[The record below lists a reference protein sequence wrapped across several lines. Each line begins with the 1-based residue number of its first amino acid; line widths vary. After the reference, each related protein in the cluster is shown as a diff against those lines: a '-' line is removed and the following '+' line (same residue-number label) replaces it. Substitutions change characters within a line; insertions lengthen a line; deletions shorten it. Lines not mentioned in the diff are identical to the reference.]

1 MHNEGSDESNSDPA
15 AWTLTC
21 DRKELSQNNIAVRYS
36 YVTNAVQ
43 PLCILQFAIFLMC
56 GVRTC
61 VEEGGL
67 LVDLLFSTRAHL
79 S

>member
-1 MHNEGSDESNSDPA
+1 MMIPLLGCEQTP
-15 AWTLTC
+15 L
-21 DRKELSQNNIAVRYS
+21 ELSQNDPAVRR
-36 YVTNAVQ
+36 VTNAVQ
-43 PLCILQFAIFLMC
+43 PLCILHFAVILMC
-56 GVRTC
+56 GVRMC